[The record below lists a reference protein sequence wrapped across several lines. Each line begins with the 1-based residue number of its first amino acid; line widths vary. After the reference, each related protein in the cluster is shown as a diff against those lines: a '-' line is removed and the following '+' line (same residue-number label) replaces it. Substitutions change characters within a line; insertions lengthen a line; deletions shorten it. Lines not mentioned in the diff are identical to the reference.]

1 MHNPALLQHARGITN
16 KVLDI
21 PAIPS
26 LCPAPPPPTCRTLPS
41 AGLKPPPSLQREA
54 ESRASLSSWSPSPWG
69 LCLGREVTTRGPWHG
84 VDLVQHN
91 PLTWGKCWPRFHR
104 HHSSALSANGGP
116 ALPAPPPAW
125 GCWGWRSPTPKAIPL
140 PVPGSRQPRAQLS
153 FLPRTERLPP
163 PGTAA
168 LNKPR
173 PADYHLRAI
182 F

>member
-16 KVLDI
+16 KVLGI

-41 AGLKPPPSLQREA
+41 AGLKLPPSLQREA
-54 ESRASLSSWSPSPWG
+54 ESWASLSSWSPSPWG
-69 LCLGREVTTRGPWHG
+69 LCLGREVTTWGQWHG
-84 VDLVQHN
+84 VDLVQHKA
-91 PLTWGKCWPRFHR
+91 LTWGKCWLRFHR
-104 HHSSALSANGGP
+104 HDSSALMQ
-116 ALPAPPPAW
+116 
-125 GCWGWRSPTPKAIPL
+125 T
-140 PVPGSRQPRAQLS
+140 VAQLS
-153 FLPRTERLPP
+153 LHPHLPGGAGAGEAPHPKPSLSPCRGAGSHEHNRASCTRTERFPP